1 MTRVARFVRGLV
13 VAAAV
18 LASLDAQEPPA
29 QFRGRTDL
37 VTLDV
42 TVLDRDRR
50 PVRGLTAEDFVIV
63 DGGSSLPVTGFAAI
77 DLPGATT
84 RSTDVDAV
92 TPDVATNAPADGRL
106 ITIMFDHS
114 IPAGWGAQAA
124 RRVAHSIVE
133 QLGPNDRGAIVFS
146 DRTLSQSFTNDRVR
160 LGSVIDNRSVG
171 TTLAQAIR
179 DEKGNSVPV
188 DTTGRCP
195 CGLCSLET
203 IATVADSVADVSNR
217 RKVLVFIGGYLPLN
231 PAAWGSKDSPC
242 QPRLP
247 PAIAQTLRAAQ
258 RANLTIYA
266 FDPHGLVTP
275 RQGGRL
281 VAGGIDINDP
291 QSAARDI
298 ETLLAA
304 ADHTGGRAIV
314 NTNAPEER
322 VVEVFEETGAYYLLG
337 FEPPADAAAGSFRNV
352 TVRVNRPGVDVL
364 TRRGYYVPGAANAV
378 TTDGDAD
385 PLMAA
390 IRSLLPQATMPMQLS
405 LAAFPGP
412 DGASTLAVTTTI
424 EREDAAPL
432 ELLAAAFD
440 RTGQL
445 VASARH
451 TVSPDAGAS
460 LTGTDEV
467 FTRLALP
474 RSGGYHVRVAARDTA
489 TGRIAS
495 VHDIAE
501 VPAFARDRLSLSG
514 LVVQTARVSQR
525 SIWALTDFLPV
536 VPTTRRTFARDET
549 VTVYA
554 QVAQVDSPTVVRMTA
569 RVFDGNGQAL
579 LERGEAIDVATFIA
593 GPTFYRLDLPL
604 VRLTPGTYLLNVE
617 AARDTDRVSRTMHFQ
632 VQ

>member
-1 MTRVARFVRGLV
+1 MTRVARFARGLV

-18 LASLDAQEPPA
+18 LTSLDAQEPPA

-37 VTLDV
+37 ITLDV

-63 DGGSSLPVTGFAAI
+63 DGGSFRPVTGFAAV

-84 RSTDVDAV
+84 RKTDVDEVA
-92 TPDVATNAPADGRL
+92 PDVATNAAADGRL

-133 QLGPNDRGAIVFS
+133 QLGPNDRAAIVFS
-146 DRTLSQSFTNDRVR
+146 DRTLSQSFTNDRSR
-160 LGSVIDNRSVG
+160 LVSVIDNPSVG
-171 TTLAQAIR
+171 TTLAQAKLTPQGKWIPE
-179 DEKGNSVPV
+179 DQ
-188 DTTGRCP
+188 TGLCL
-195 CGLCSLET
+195 CGLCSLDT
-203 IATVADSVADVSNR
+203 ITTVAESIADVSNR
-217 RKVLVFIGGYLPLN
+217 RKVLFFIGGYLPLN
-231 PAAWGSKDSPC
+231 PSAWGGRDSPC
-242 QPRLP
+242 EPRLP
-247 PAIAQTLRAAQ
+247 PVITRMFNAAQ

-266 FDPHGLVTP
+266 FDPNGLVAP

-304 ADHTGGRAIV
+304 ADHTGGRAV
-314 NTNAPEER
+314 LNTNAPEER
-322 VVEVFEETGAYYLLG
+322 VVEVFEETGAHYLLG
-337 FEPPADAAAGSFRNV
+337 FEPPGDATPGSFRNV

-364 TRRGYYVPGAANAV
+364 TRRGYYVPGVANAV
-378 TTDGDAD
+378 TTGGDAD

-390 IRSLLPQATMPMQLS
+390 VRSLLPQSTMPMQLS
-405 LAAFPGP
+405 LAAFPAR
-412 DGASTLAVTTTI
+412 DGSSFLALTTTI
-424 EREDAAPL
+424 EREGEAPL

-445 VASARH
+445 VASVRH

-460 LTGTDEV
+460 PAGTDEF
-467 FTRLALP
+467 FTRLDLSQAGQY
-474 RSGGYHVRVAARDTA
+474 SVRVAARDTV

-495 VHDIAE
+495 VHDITD

-514 LVVQTARVSQR
+514 LVVHTARVSQR

-554 QVAQVDSPTVVRMTA
+554 QVAQVASPTVVRMTA
-569 RVFDGNGQAL
+569 RVFDGSGQAL
-579 LERGEAIDVATFIA
+579 LEHGEAIDVATFIA

-604 VRLTPGTYLLNVE
+604 VRLTPGTYRLNVE
-617 AARDTDRVSRTMHFQ
+617 AARDTDRVSRTMRFQ